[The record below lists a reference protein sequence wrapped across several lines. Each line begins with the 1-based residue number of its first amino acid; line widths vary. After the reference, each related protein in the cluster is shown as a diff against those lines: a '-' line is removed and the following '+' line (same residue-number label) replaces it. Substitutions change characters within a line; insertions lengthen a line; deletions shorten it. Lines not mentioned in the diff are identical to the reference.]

1 MAGPPVERF
10 AMDENDDRKA
20 IHRVDWSTC
29 KRERENKNSIY
40 IFIEREGGK

>member
-10 AMDENDDRKA
+10 AVDEDDDRKA

-29 KRERENKNSIY
+29 KREKKKIQYTYS
-40 IFIEREGGK
+40 